1 MSRVRGLVLGL
12 AIVVAGLVA
21 VGVDLLVMYPRSA
34 GPGNGEHRLVEVEK
48 GVGPKRLANVLH
60 HAGVISSPGRFALWL
75 RLTDSLSKI
84 QAGRFQLRD
93 NVSPIEVLEALTGK
107 GAVPG
112 VRVTI
117 PEGYGL
123 SQIGAVL
130 QRAGMGKQAEFL
142 KVVTDEALLAK
153 LGISAATAEGYLFP
167 DTYFFDPAEGAIGV
181 VETMHARLN
190 TRLTEIG
197 IARSTDLHKLITL
210 ASIVQAEAKVVDE
223 MPIIAG
229 VYVNRL
235 TRPEFTPRLL
245 QADPTVSYGCEPFV
259 VPRGK
264 ACVGFKGVLTRKQ
277 LSDKTNPYNTY
288 VHPGLP
294 PGPICAPGSQALM
307 AASAPGDVPYFYFVV
322 EGSGR
327 HAFSSTL
334 EEHRK
339 AVDRYR
345 RKNR

>member
-1 MSRVRGLVLGL
+1 
-12 AIVVAGLVA
+12 
-21 VGVDLLVMYPRSA
+21 
-34 GPGNGEHRLVEVEK
+34 
-48 GVGPKRLANVLH
+48 VLH
-60 HAGVISSPGRFALWL
+60 QTGVISSPGRFALWL
-75 RLTDSLSKI
+75 RLTGDFSKI
-84 QAGRFQLRD
+84 QAGRFQVRD
-93 NVSPIEVLEALTGK
+93 NVTPIEVLEALAGK
-107 GAVPG
+107 GAIPG

-117 PEGYGL
+117 PEGYRL

-130 QRAGMGKQAEFL
+130 QQAGIVKQAEFL
-142 KVVTDEALLAK
+142 KAVIDEALLAR
-153 LGISAATAEGYLFP
+153 LGILSATAEGYLFP
-167 DTYFFDPAEGAIGV
+167 DTYFFDPAQGASGV

-190 TRLTEIG
+190 SRLSEIG
-197 IARSTDLHKLITL
+197 IGRSPDLHKLITL

-235 TRPEFTPRLL
+235 TRPQFTPHLL

-259 VPRGK
+259 RPRGK
-264 ACVGFKGVLTRKQ
+264 SCVGFKGVLTRKQ

-339 AVDRYR
+339 AVARYR
-345 RKNR
+345 RRRTGEDEGRRMRRPYAEK